1 VSCQKLLE
9 NAAFTSLMQ
18 RILKTLERVYGTPV
32 DIEYA
37 VNMDKDGE
45 FVVNL
50 LQCRPLY
57 LGGEGEEVHVENLS
71 LQKVLFDVRGSSMG
85 SSKKRKIDVVVQIDA
100 KLYHEMPYAQK
111 YKAANA
117 VGRINRY
124 YADTG
129 RNLLLMTPGRIG
141 TSSPELGVP
150 VSFADISCFGVICEV
165 SDSQAGFMPELSYG
179 SHMFQ
184 DMVEAEMSYSAVFN
198 DHKTIRYDPSVL
210 QDVEDRFAQIC
221 PDMEELSGMIS
232 VREPENLYYWLDSVG
247 NHAVCGSV

>member
-1 VSCQKLLE
+1 
-9 NAAFTSLMQ
+9 
-18 RILKTLERVYGTPV
+18 
-32 DIEYA
+32 
-37 VNMDKDGE
+37 MDEDSE

-57 LGGEGEEVHVENLS
+57 LGGEGEEVHAEDLS

-85 SSKKRKIDVVVQIDA
+85 TSKKKKIDVVVQIDA

-111 YKAANA
+111 HKAAEA

-124 YADTG
+124 YGDRG

-150 VSFADISCFGVICEV
+150 VSFADISCFDVICEV
-165 SDSQAGFMPELSYG
+165 SDARAGFMPELSYG

-184 DMVEAEMSYSAVFN
+184 DLVEAEISYSAVFN
-198 DHKTIRYDPSVL
+198 DHKTIRYDPEVL
-210 QDVEDRFAQIC
+210 QDAENRFGQIC
-221 PDMEELSGMIS
+221 PDMEKLSGMIS
-232 VREPENLYYWLDSVG
+232 VREQEGLYYWLDCVK
-247 NHAVCGSV
+247 NHAVCGVEQL